1 MNKRFRLLLVL
12 VFLVIAGVFISP
24 TVQWFFIVPEEKK
37 DLAQSSSI
45 QIREYAREEASEA
58 MKVLVKEAKED
69 PDGALPE
76 EFSFVRKAAEEN
88 YRLVE
93 REFPDQWTVKQVL
106 EGFRDKEE
114 LFETLT
120 DHYRQKVMDLKDMR
134 NRSLQLG
141 LDLSGG
147 LSVVLEADR
156 ESLAERLGHTPTD
169 EDLDSAVK
177 RAMEILNNRIDRF
190 GVTEPEISR
199 QGNGQILVELP
210 GAPDPD
216 RVNSFLMGKGSLNFH
231 IVDQEATNKVNRLV
245 QENPSIEM
253 NEYEIP
259 QLPEDFLSPELA
271 VRGFYKKDKYGV
283 EGEPV
288 TYVVINE
295 EPGLDGKHIK
305 DAQVNRDPVTGRPM
319 VNFQLTSEGGEI
331 FYRLTS
337 ANQGKNM
344 AVVMDE
350 KVKAWATIKEPIR
363 NSVQISGFDEEEAR
377 NLALILRTAAM
388 PVDLQIANLQEVGA
402 SLGKDTVEAGL
413 NSIYLGFALV
423 IVFMLLWYKGAGL
436 YADIALITNLFLVFS
451 ILSAFNLTLT
461 LTSIAGIILTVG
473 MAVDANVII
482 FERIKEEYRVGKS
495 RSAAVA
501 AGFKKAF
508 WTIMD
513 ANVTTFIAALFLSQ
527 LGKGPVQGFAVTLAV
542 GIVCSIFTALF
553 LSRLLFDFTTDVL
566 KRHKISI
573 AWRLSL

>member
-12 VFLVIAGVFISP
+12 LFVVIAGVFLSP
-24 TVQWFFIVPEEKK
+24 TVRWFFIVPEEKK
-37 DLAQSSSI
+37 ELAQSSSI
-45 QIREYAREEASEA
+45 QIRNYARDEASEA
-58 MKVLVKEAKED
+58 MKTLVGRVKD
-69 PDGALPE
+69 NPDGELPGE
-76 EFSFVRKAAEEN
+76 YSFLRKAAEKN
-88 YRLVE
+88 YKLVD
-93 REFPDQWTVKQVL
+93 RDLPGQWTVGTVL
-106 EGFRDKEE
+106 DGFKDKEE

-120 DHYRQKVMDLKDMR
+120 DHYRMEVEDLKDMR

-156 ESLAERLGHTPTD
+156 ESLEERLGHAPSE
-169 EDLDSAVK
+169 EDLNSAVK

-199 QGNGQILVELP
+199 QGSGQILVELP

-245 QENPSIEM
+245 RENPAIGM

-259 QLPEDFLSPELA
+259 ELPEDFISQDLV
-271 VRGFYKKDKYGV
+271 VRGYYKKDKYGV
-283 EGEPV
+283 EQAPV
-288 TYVVINE
+288 TYVVIKK

-305 DAQVNRDPVTGRPM
+305 DAQVNRDPVTGRPL
-319 VNFQLTSEGGEI
+319 VNFQLTGEGGEI

-344 AVVMDE
+344 AVVMDD
-350 KVKAWATIKEPIR
+350 KVKAWATIQEPIR
-363 NSVQISGFDEEEAR
+363 NSVQISGFDEAEAR

-388 PVDLQIANLQEVGA
+388 PVDLNIANLQEVGA
-402 SLGKDTVEAGL
+402 SLGKDMVEAGL

-423 IVFMLLWYKGAGL
+423 IIFMLLWYKGAGF
-436 YADIALITNLFLVFS
+436 YADVALVTNLFLVFS

-482 FERIKEEYRVGKS
+482 FERIKEEYLVGKS
-495 RSAAVA
+495 RQAAVA
-501 AGFKKAF
+501 GGFKKAF

-573 AWRLSL
+573 AWRLQA